1 LGTNLGIEVS
11 SLACRIVEIERSP
24 RWGSSGSPTPDTRVR
39 SFAATPLTSLETT
52 RTLASFRGRQAAVVV
67 WNAFCE
73 HRLTP
78 VSDGPYEAMRAE
90 AVSQF
95 AESMSDVRVDRRR
108 LLTDIAPAGS
118 EVDGSGRRLV
128 MLAVADAAAVR
139 AVLRP
144 IAAAGVRIRSVV
156 TPALALL
163 SLARTR
169 RAMATPDAID
179 AYVALEE
186 TASCAVLVRNGLL
199 VAARDIAWGY
209 FENEA
214 GRLRPGLDLAARLAD
229 ELAALFGAAGAPV
242 RQVCICGG
250 LADLRSTTMPLME
263 RLDVEVETLDSLFA
277 IDAAHLPEP
286 ADEFRERAS
295 ALRLAW
301 AVAADRRAPINL
313 LREAQRRSTNT
324 RLARAAVMA
333 GVAAGLGSAW
343 SIERPWMLSPAET
356 PIVRSMSRSMSLP
369 LPARPLPA
377 PPRPTPRPAVP
388 VAQPEPAEM
397 TERPV
402 ADHATNAIR
411 GKPLLEKKPRVM
423 RAAARLPSA
432 APAPFNAA
440 LGTILYAPNRQL
452 AIIDGRIVQSGDEV
466 KGARVVDITPT
477 RVLLRDADG
486 QPRQLLLSAAS
497 GK

>member
-1 LGTNLGIEVS
+1 MGTNLGIEVS

-24 RWGSSGSPTPDTRVR
+24 RWGSSGPSGSSTRDTRVR
-39 SFAATPLTSLETT
+39 SFADLPLSGLETT
-52 RTLASFRGRQAAVVV
+52 RTLASLRGRQAAVVV
-67 WNAFCE
+67 WNACCE
-73 HRLTP
+73 HRLIP
-78 VSDGPYEAMRAE
+78 VADGRYEAMRAE
-90 AVSQF
+90 AVSKF
-95 AESMSDVRVDRRR
+95 AESLRDVRVDRHH
-108 LLTDIAPAGS
+108 LLAGIAPAGS
-118 EVDGSGRRLV
+118 PVEGYGRRLV
-128 MLAVADAAAVR
+128 MLAVADASAVS

-144 IAAAGVRIRSVV
+144 IVAAGVRIRSVV

-199 VAARDIAWGY
+199 VAARDMAWGY
-209 FENEA
+209 VENEA
-214 GRLRPGLDLAARLAD
+214 GRLRPRLDVAARLAD
-229 ELAALFGAAGAPV
+229 ELAALFGAFSAPV

-250 LADLRSTTMPLME
+250 LSDLRSTTMPLME

-286 ADEFRERAS
+286 SDAFRERAS

-313 LREAQRRSTNT
+313 LRDAQGRSTNT
-324 RLARAAVMA
+324 RLARVAVMA
-333 GVAAGLGSAW
+333 GVAAGLAGAW
-343 SIERPWMLSPAET
+343 SIERSWMPSLIQT
-356 PIVRSMSRSMSLP
+356 PIVRSMSRP
-369 LPARPLPA
+369 LPARPWPA
-377 PPRPTPRPAVP
+377 PTRPTPRPAVP
-388 VAQPEPAEM
+388 VAQPKLAEAI
-397 TERPV
+397 ERPV
-402 ADHATNAIR
+402 RSGATH
-411 GKPLLEKKPRVM
+411 GKAPLERKPRVM
-423 RAAARLPSA
+423 RAAARLPGA
-432 APAPFNAA
+432 APAPFDAA

-452 AIIDGRIVQSGDEV
+452 AIIDGRIVQSGDDV

-477 RVLLRDADG
+477 RVLLRDAGG
-486 QPRQLLLSAAS
+486 QPRQLLLSEAV